1 MESRVKI
8 EREKMSGK
16 FLVMLAAALLGAR
29 MVKAVETRSIKQC
42 QIDNSCKGMF
52 DGDFF
57 QKCNTG
63 CTLNSDGY
71 GVNSR
76 KEREERER
84 QRRLDE
90 EKARAAQ
97 RAHDEVQEH
106 FRQ

>member
-1 MESRVKI
+1 MCS
-8 EREKMSGK
+8 K
-16 FLVMLAAALLGAR
+16 FLVIAMITVVLLSAGAA
-29 MVKAVETRSIKQC
+29 KAVETRSVKQC

-63 CTLNSDGY
+63 CTWNSDGY

-76 KEREERER
+76 KEREEREK
-84 QRRLDE
+84 QRKLDE
-90 EKARAAQ
+90 DKARAAQ